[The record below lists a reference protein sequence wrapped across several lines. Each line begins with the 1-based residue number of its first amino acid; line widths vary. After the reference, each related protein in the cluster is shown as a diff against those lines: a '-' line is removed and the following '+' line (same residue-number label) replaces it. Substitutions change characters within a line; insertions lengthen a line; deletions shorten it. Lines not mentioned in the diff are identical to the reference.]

1 MFTGIIEELG
11 TIGTMDRRP
20 DSMRLTVFADTVL
33 AGTRTG
39 DSIAVNGVCLTVT
52 AMTDASF
59 CADVMHET
67 IRRSSFKDI
76 RSGSRVNLERAVQ
89 MGGRMGGHIVSGHI
103 DGTGTISRIDKDG
116 IAQVYH
122 IGTAPELLEYIVE
135 KGSVAIDGISLT
147 VVAVTNREFSVSV
160 IPHTLGNTT
169 LTEKQTGACVNLE
182 TDIVGKYVKKFT
194 GPHEGKSGSLSWD
207 MLLENGF

>member
-1 MFTGIIEELG
+1 M
-11 TIGTMDRRP
+11 
-20 DSMRLTVFADTVL
+20 
-33 AGTRTG
+33 
-39 DSIAVNGVCLTVT
+39 
-52 AMTDASF
+52 
-59 CADVMHET
+59 
-67 IRRSSFKDI
+67 
-76 RSGSRVNLERAVQ
+76 
-89 MGGRMGGHIVSGHI
+89 
-103 DGTGTISRIDKDG
+103 
-116 IAQVYH
+116 
-122 IGTAPELLEYIVE
+122 E

-169 LTEKQTGACVNLE
+169 LTEKQTGTCVNLE